1 MMIKRIK
8 KTDNKIRI
16 KKNQRYSWCTCRNSK
31 NYPICDG
38 SHKETGDYKP
48 VRIWFHE
55 DLDVFFSIENDKLQ
69 LKLEKGEKE

>member
-1 MMIKRIK
+1 MIIKRIK

-38 SHKETGDYKP
+38 SHKETGVYKP

-55 DLDVFFSIENDKLQ
+55 DLDVFFSVENDKLQ